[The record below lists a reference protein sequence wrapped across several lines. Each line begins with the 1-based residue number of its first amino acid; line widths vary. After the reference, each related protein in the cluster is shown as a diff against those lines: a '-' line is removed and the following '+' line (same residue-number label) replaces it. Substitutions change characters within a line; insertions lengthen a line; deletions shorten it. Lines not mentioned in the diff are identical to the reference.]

1 MGASL
6 ALAAGRTLAYVSL
19 ALGLFFFLYAAKYY
33 ISIVIT
39 FLRGGWGSF
48 TPNNGLMRNGGRR
61 NNNGKNVWR
70 DPNGYEPFVSIHIP
84 MYNEKNVARRI
95 ITACMLLDYKNY
107 EVIVV
112 DDSTDETVEILKEV
126 AAIRRRNGPVLKI
139 IHRSNRKGFK
149 GGALN
154 LALKYMNPK
163 TEYVMVFDADFVPP
177 PDIIRQFLWYFM
189 APEAMETV
197 LQNGGV
203 PKFKN
208 HRLGT
213 AFLNHYMN
221 GNRNGSVVERVK
233 EWLERRR
240 IAAVQGYQL
249 HCLNKSE
256 NWITMGVRM
265 EYSGNYMIERT
276 AEEFLG
282 AMKMIAGSVYMI
294 RADVL
299 RRLGWSHNLTEDWEL
314 TVRLY
319 LNGYK
324 VVYTPLVQA
333 PAEIPSTIGRL
344 IKQRMRWAEGHT
356 YVVKKYF
363 WRVLRSP
370 NLTWREKLEFL
381 YFAPYYLQSFL
392 FMLGTIF
399 WLSSEFIAR
408 MIHLSTPFIPFW
420 TALFGWCLV
429 LSNAMA
435 LPLMGLSGLFLERST
450 LRDLGGLLSF
460 LILSYLIAPYQGYAA
475 LKGLLEK
482 EEGTWVRT
490 PKTGK
495 ITDLILRTPLRM
507 VFVRRLAPRARRRGG
522 GTVSAALL
530 IAALASMGGMVF
542 ATTFATPVSASDP
555 TKLSFEYTST
565 PVVVNNVTTNR
576 ILTHPDYTDLGV
588 IAHIDQAKARHPP
601 TWLTIGEYYLYGPL
615 EESYTFT
622 GDISYVIWMRVVP
635 GKKPHTTSI
644 RFIIYDIDETGG
656 KTQVTTDTFDIEL
669 TKNYQRYVF
678 NSSYTGPYTFQEN
691 HTIMVKIEIFAS
703 SKKYTYYFAYDSE
716 DRHSYVDFPGIVV
729 PENTLIILFLAPVIP
744 ILMKKIRE
752 RLHHKQTLMS
762 CKKVR
767 DDGH

>member
-1 MGASL
+1 MGAGL
-6 ALAAGRTLAYVSL
+6 ALAVGRTLAYLAL
-19 ALGLFFFLYAAKYY
+19 ALGIFFFLYAAKYY

-48 TPNNGLMRNGGRR
+48 TPNNALMRNGGGR
-61 NNNGKNVWR
+61 NNGKNVWR

-112 DDSTDETVEILKEV
+112 DDSTDETVDILKEI
-126 AAIRRRNGPVLKI
+126 AAVRRRNGPVLKI

-163 TEYVMVFDADFVPP
+163 AEYVMIFDADFVPP

-189 APEAMETV
+189 APKAMEAV
-197 LQNGGV
+197 LQNGGT
-203 PKFKN
+203 PKIKN
-208 HRLGT
+208 HRFGLG
-213 AFLNHYMN
+213 FLNHYMGN
-221 GNRNGSVVERVK
+221 GNRNTSVVERVK

-294 RADVL
+294 RADIL
-299 RRLGWSHNLTEDWEL
+299 RRLRWSHSLTEDWEL

-324 VVYTPLVQA
+324 VVYTPLIQA
-333 PAEIPSTIGRL
+333 PAEIPSTVGRL
-344 IKQRMRWAEGHT
+344 VKQRMRWAEGHT

-392 FMLGTIF
+392 FILGTIF

-408 MIHLSTPFIPFW
+408 MIHLPTPFIPFW

-482 EEGTWVRT
+482 EEGTWIRT

-495 ITDLILRTPLRM
+495 ITDLILRAPIRRP
-507 VFVRRLAPRARRRGG
+507 FIRRLAPRARGRGG
-522 GTVSAALL
+522 GTVSAVLL
-530 IAALASMGGMVF
+530 IAALASMGSMVF
-542 ATTFATPVSASDP
+542 ATTLATPVSASDP
-555 TKLSFEYTST
+555 TRLSFEYTST

-576 ILTHPDYTDLGV
+576 ILTHPDYTDLGDV
-588 IAHIDQAKARHPP
+588 AHTDCVRAGWAPS
-601 TWLTIGEYYLYGPL
+601 WLTVGEYYLYGPL
-615 EESYTFT
+615 EEDYTFT
-622 GDISYVIWMRVVP
+622 GDISYVVWMYVQGP
-635 GKKPHTTSI
+635 GHIVHHTYV
-644 RFIIYDIDETGG
+644 RFTIYDVDESGSA
-656 KTQVTTDTFDIEL
+656 TQVVSHQFDIWL
-669 TKNYQRYVF
+669 TNTPHRYVF
-678 NSSYTGPYTFQEN
+678 NASYTGPYTFDEG
-691 HTIMVKIEIFAS
+691 HTIMVKLEVLGVSRLRYCFQ
-703 SKKYTYYFAYDSE
+703 YDSE
-716 DRHSYVDFPGIVV
+716 DRHSYVDFPGVVV
-729 PENTLIILFLAPVIP
+729 PENSLFTLLLAPIIPFLA
-744 ILMKKIRE
+744 R
-752 RLHHKQTLMS
+752 R
-762 CKKVR
+762 VR
-767 DDGH
+767 RWVRK

>member
-1 MGASL
+1 VGASL

-33 ISIVIT
+33 ISVVIT

-112 DDSTDETVEILKEV
+112 DDSTDETVDILKEI
-126 AAIRRRNGPVLKI
+126 AAVRRRNGPVLKI

-177 PDIIRQFLWYFM
+177 PDVIRQFLWYFM
-189 APEAMETV
+189 APEAMEAV

-221 GNRNGSVVERVK
+221 GNRNGSVVEKVK
-233 EWLERRR
+233 EWIERRR

-265 EYSGNYMIERT
+265 EYSGNYMVERT
-276 AEEFLG
+276 AEEFFG

-333 PAEIPSTIGRL
+333 PAEIPSTVGRL

-381 YFAPYYLQSFL
+381 YFAPYYLQAFL
-392 FMLGTIF
+392 FI
-399 WLSSEFIAR
+399 
-408 MIHLSTPFIPFW
+408 
-420 TALFGWCLV
+420 
-429 LSNAMA
+429 
-435 LPLMGLSGLFLERST
+435 
-450 LRDLGGLLSF
+450 
-460 LILSYLIAPYQGYAA
+460 PYQGYAA

-495 ITDLILRTPLRM
+495 ITDLILRAPIRRP
-507 VFVRRLAPRARRRGG
+507 FVRRLAPRARRRGG

-542 ATTFATPVSASDP
+542 ATTLATPVSASDP
-555 TKLSFEYTST
+555 TRLSFEYTST
-565 PVVVNNVTTNR
+565 PVVVNNVTTNT
-576 ILTHPDYTDLGV
+576 ILTHPDYTDLGDV
-588 IAHIDQAKARHPP
+588 AHTDCVRAGWAPS
-601 TWLTIGEYYLYGPL
+601 WLTIGEYYLYGPL
-615 EESYTFT
+615 EGDYTFT
-622 GDISYVIWMRVVP
+622 GDISYVVWMYVQGP
-635 GKKPHTTSI
+635 GHIVHHTYV
-644 RFIIYDIDETGG
+644 RFTVYDVDESGSA
-656 KTQVTTDTFDIEL
+656 TQVVSHQFDIWL
-669 TKNYQRYVF
+669 TNTPNRYVF
-678 NSSYTGPYTFQEN
+678 NASYTGPYTFEEG
-691 HTIMVKIEIFAS
+691 HTIMVELKVLGVS
-703 SKKYTYYFAYDSE
+703 RLKYCFQYDSE
-716 DRHSYVDFPGIVV
+716 DRHSYVDFPGVVV
-729 PENTLIILFLAPVIP
+729 PENSLFTLLLAPAIP
-744 ILMKKIRE
+744 LLARRVRRWVKK
-752 RLHHKQTLMS
+752 
-762 CKKVR
+762 
-767 DDGH
+767 